1 MGVIM
6 TSTALET
13 LATTIADKIGE
24 LVGIVPQLVVAALG
38 VAVLIFGVR
47 VGWRLV
53 KSLARG

>member
-1 MGVIM
+1 MNEIVSAIQTACNDITGVIQ
-6 TSTALET
+6 T
-13 LATTIADKIGE
+13 LAA
-24 LVGIVPQLVVAALG
+24 AALG

>member
-1 MGVIM
+1 MEP
-6 TSTALET
+6 TDPTALQT
-13 LATTIADKIGE
+13 LATTISDKIGE
-24 LVGIVPQLVVAALG
+24 IGGIVPELAIAALG